1 MPALPNAEDSNPV
14 SFVLQLSMI
23 AALIASFK
31 VVHAIAVII
40 VKSCGTLATVVALMI
55 IYGPHS

>member
-1 MPALPNAEDSNPV
+1 V

-40 VKSCGTLATVVALMI
+40 VESCGTSATVVALVIM
-55 IYGPHS
+55 YGATFMM